1 MIENRTRTEREPIE
15 KRTRNERETIE
26 KRTRTDRETNENERR
41 NEREPN
47 ENRTRTNGERYDI
60 DTEIIYRRDYRA
72 NRMQSNLFELL
83 RCSR

>member
-1 MIENRTRTEREPIE
+1 MNEN
-15 KRTRNERETIE
+15 
-26 KRTRTDRETNENERR
+26 RTRTDRETNEKRSR

-47 ENRTRTNGERYDI
+47 ENRTRTERETIEKRSRNEREPNENRTRTERERYEI